1 MYIPKESENFINNE
15 HIYSH
20 YINRITNNELIND
33 PNVKYQYDNNKY
45 PDFYNNF
52 GSKPEETKESSE
64 ETENGGFFSK
74 IKFEKTD
81 LIPVLLISIGL
92 MGIIIITG
100 LIIYGIKM
108 MNQTNKERNM
118 NNDSSISNSFYN
130 NNNAVLRINNVN
142 SNNRNLVSYRIKS
155 ADPYTFGYK
164 SYNLG
169 SGGGSKNSINVTL
182 NSKSTTS
189 NNNYVNGHRRFCSNV
204 SNIVPEFYDV
214 EESNNDTYYNS
225 FIQNTSFQDFY
236 NNGGGAS
243 SYNSRNENVYGY
255 NPYNRTYNLYGSA
268 PSYNGYSQE
277 YNEDD
282 VFRGYNSVPTHLNN
296 RIQLY

>member
-1 MYIPKESENFINNE
+1 LFINIFFN
-15 HIYSH
+15 IYI
-20 YINRITNNELIND
+20 YI
-33 PNVKYQYDNNKY
+33 
-45 PDFYNNF
+45 F
-52 GSKPEETKESSE
+52 TKLLLY
-64 ETENGGFFSK
+64 FIFLQLLSK

-108 MNQTNKERNM
+108 MNQTNKERNI
-118 NNDSSISNSFYN
+118 NNDSSINNSFYN
-130 NNNAVLRINNVN
+130 NNNAVIRNNNINN

-155 ADPYTFGYK
+155 TDPYTFGHK
-164 SYNLG
+164 GYNLG
-169 SGGGSKNSINVTL
+169 SGGSKNSLNVTL
-182 NSKSTTS
+182 NSKSTNS
-189 NNNYVNGHRRFCSNV
+189 NVNYMNGHRRFCSNV

-243 SYNSRNENVYGY
+243 SYNSRNENLYGY
-255 NPYNRTYNLYGSA
+255 NPYNRSYNIFGSM
-268 PSYNGYSQE
+268 PSNNGYSQE

-282 VFRGYNSVPTHLNN
+282 VFRGYNSVPANLNN